1 MYKRMP
7 MHKFMWLMLITSTFI
22 LSACSSVKQITVN
35 QPIPAQVAKTGTPT
49 AGAISVD
56 VTPPP
61 GMPMGGYSI
70 MANSGKGFRTR
81 LKARVIYLNDGQGN
95 STALVQTD
103 LTAGS
108 LLVQH
113 KVVAAVAEKT
123 GLNASDIVIT
133 ASHSHSA
140 PVNHFEN
147 DFYNKHMS
155 NGQGLEEKFLA
166 FISQRIADGIITA
179 YEQRRPAKVATGRKD
194 IYGYNRNRSLDSY
207 VLNDNITGINLEDPE
222 AKFKA
227 INPAMFM
234 IRIDVQDDKGRYKP
248 LAAFSSFSIH
258 ATALSVPV
266 DVYNA
271 DLFAYAQ
278 KDLEWAIQRK
288 YDTPWAVV
296 HGLTNGTQ
304 GDMAPALEDNGDNTF
319 AHFEVN
325 WKAAKKL
332 GQGIGKEAIELFES
346 LESELSDQVEIKT
359 AARELNISQNNTIDD
374 IELCEEPA
382 VGAPV
387 AAGAYER
394 RTPYL
399 AFIPFLKG
407 GNVMSRSWV
416 YNDGCQGN
424 KAHLGFKYIQPLFEP
439 IESFPNTVLFQLV
452 QVNDTVVIP
461 LPFEV
466 TTEAGRRI
474 SERVKTEFLNANN
487 KIKHT
492 WVAGNA
498 NGYFGYTTTPEEY
511 ERQNYEGGHTLYGVY
526 TTPYL
531 SAQLGQLAQDFNG
544 KAEVLELFPQWQYD
558 VAVNE
563 FFPEK
568 ITATGKRNVIE
579 QPHVYAAEVANEE
592 DYIEFEWLDVGASE
606 ISLHMPLAKVETLIN
621 GQWVEM
627 QNAGEPIN
635 DDGYDLEIRLTDEE
649 DQGMAEYQV
658 RWYNPV
664 EGGQYRFVIS
674 ARGQQAELVSKTFTF
689 SSAASENVPEAEIG
703 EISVSFVE

>member
-1 MYKRMP
+1 
-7 MHKFMWLMLITSTFI
+7 MHKIMLLMLLSTST
-22 LSACSSVKQITVN
+22 LCLAACSTVKQITVN
-35 QPIPAQVAKTGTPT
+35 QPTPAEVAKTGTAT

-70 MANSGKGFRTR
+70 MANAGKGFRTR
-81 LKARVIYLNDGQGN
+81 LKARVVYLNDGQGH
-95 STALVQTD
+95 SVALVQTD

-113 KVVAAVAEKT
+113 QVVAAVAEKT
-123 GLNASDIVIT
+123 GLKASDIVIT

-155 NGQGLEEKFLA
+155 SGQGLEEQFLEFA
-166 FISQRIADGIITA
+166 SQRIADGIMNA
-179 YEQRRPAKVATGRKD
+179 FEKRRPAKVATGRKD

-207 VLNDNITGINLEDPE
+207 VLNDNITGISLEDPE

-234 IRIDVQDDKGRYKP
+234 IRIDVEDDNGSYKP

-266 DVYNA
+266 EVYNS

-288 YDTPWAVV
+288 YDTPWPVV
-296 HGLTNGTQ
+296 HALTNGTQ
-304 GDMAPALEDNGDNTF
+304 GDMAPALEDHGDNTF

-332 GQGIGKEAIELFES
+332 GQGIGREAIELFES
-346 LESELSDQVEIKT
+346 LSSELTSEVEILS
-359 AARELNISQNNTIDD
+359 AARELNIRQDNTIGD
-374 IELCEEPA
+374 IELCEDPA

-394 RTPYL
+394 RTPFL
-399 AFIPFLKG
+399 AAIPFLKG
-407 GNVMSRSWV
+407 GNVFSRSWV
-416 YNDGCQGN
+416 FTEGCHGN
-424 KAHLGFKYIQPLFEP
+424 KSHLGFKYLQPLLEP
-439 IESFPNTVLFQLV
+439 TDSFPNTVLFQLIKI
-452 QVNDTVVIP
+452 NDTLVMP

-466 TTEAGRRI
+466 TTEAGRRMAK
-474 SERVKTEFLNANN
+474 RVNDEFSSFGKN
-487 KIKHT
+487 IRHV

-511 ERQNYEGGHTLYGVY
+511 ARQNYEGGHTLYGQY
-526 TTPYL
+526 STPYL
-531 SAQLGQLAQDFNG
+531 SAQLGKLANDMNTQD
-544 KAEVLELFPQWQYD
+544 EVLELLPKWQYD
-558 VAVNE
+558 IAVNE
-563 FFPEK
+563 FYPEK
-568 ITATGKRNVIE
+568 ISSIGKRTSLVQPVIIK
-579 QPHVYAAEVANEE
+579 AEAANEE
-592 DYIEFEWLDVGASE
+592 NYIAFEWLDVGPSE
-606 ISLHMPLAKVETLIN
+606 IELHLPLVKVEVFIN

-627 QNAGEPIN
+627 RNGDEPIN
-635 DDGYDLEIRLTDEE
+635 DDGYDLEIRLLDNEYL
-649 DQGMAEYQV
+649 GMGQYQV

-664 EGGQYRFVIS
+664 AGGQYRFVIS
-674 ARGQQAELVSKTFTF
+674 PRGQQDELF
-689 SSAASENVPEAEIG
+689 STNFMVG
-703 EISVSFVE
+703 EDDIEVTNMAVSFVE